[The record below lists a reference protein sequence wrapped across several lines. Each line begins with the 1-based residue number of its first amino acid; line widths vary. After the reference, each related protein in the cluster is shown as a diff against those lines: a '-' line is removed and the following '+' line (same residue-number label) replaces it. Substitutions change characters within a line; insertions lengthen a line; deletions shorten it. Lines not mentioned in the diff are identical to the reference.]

1 MATVDTPTSQQA
13 LDKILSAIGMRESA
27 YKGKV
32 TIEGKDPILASRH
45 RFGEVMAAAQ
55 AAFGMALGELW
66 ELRGG
71 KPQDVTTNVR
81 KAVHQHHG
89 VAFMRQNGRQLPFT
103 DYGSGVGVD
112 SPMSAEFYPTRDGR
126 FVKIE
131 LFYPRLRDAMF
142 KVLKCAPTQ
151 RAVEAAIMQWD
162 GEALELAIRGEAGAI
177 GMVRTADEWRAHPV
191 GRRLSLKPV
200 VEIEKIGESDPVP
213 LPPGLNKP
221 LEGIRVLDC
230 THVIGGPVTARTLA
244 EFGADVLHLSKPN
257 YPDHMNWRL
266 ETDIGKRAA
275 YCDFDNEEDTR
286 KFFGLLQSADVFT
299 CSYLNLDQRGIS
311 TKRLA
316 TSRPGIISHELRC
329 FDFEGEWANFRGFDM
344 LAVAVS
350 GYVDAE
356 GAVDAPIMPLQVIFA
371 DYLAAY
377 VGSAAVAAALHRR
390 AIEGGSYQ
398 VRVSLTRMCMW
409 AQELGLLDG
418 SALGGALP
426 FADMAKETD
435 LPLAKINGPFG
446 EITYL
451 PTMIDMPDIKPG
463 FVRSTQPLGSSLL
476 EWID

>member
-1 MATVDTPTSQQA
+1 MATVDSKTSQQA
-13 LDKILSAIGMRESA
+13 LDMILAAIGLRESE
-27 YKGKV
+27 YKGKI

-55 AAFGMALGELW
+55 AAFGLALGELW
-66 ELRGG
+66 QLRGG

-81 KAVHQHHG
+81 NAVHQHHG
-89 VAFMRQNGRQLPFT
+89 IAFMRQNGRQLPFT

-151 RAVEAAIMQWD
+151 RAVEAAVMQWD

-177 GMVRTADEWRAHPV
+177 GMVRSADEWLAHPV

-200 VEIEKIGESDPVP
+200 VEIEKIGESDPIP
-213 LPPGLNKP
+213 LPTGLNKP

-230 THVIGGPVTARTLA
+230 THVIGGPVTGRTLA

-257 YPDHMNWRL
+257 YPDHVNWRL

-275 YCDFDNEEDTR
+275 YCDFDNAEDTR
-286 KFFGLLQSADVFT
+286 KFFGLLQRADVFT

-311 TKRLA
+311 PKRLA

-409 AQELGLLDG
+409 AHELGLLDG
-418 SALGGALP
+418 NALAGALP
-426 FADMAKETD
+426 FADLAKDTN
-435 LPLAKINGPFG
+435 LPLATINGPFG

-451 PTMIDMPDIKPG
+451 PTLIDMPDIKPG
-463 FVRSTQPLGSSLL
+463 FLRSTQPLGSSLL

>member
-1 MATVDTPTSQQA
+1 
-13 LDKILSAIGMRESA
+13 
-27 YKGKV
+27 
-32 TIEGKDPILASRH
+32 
-45 RFGEVMAAAQ
+45 
-55 AAFGMALGELW
+55 
-66 ELRGG
+66 
-71 KPQDVTTNVR
+71 
-81 KAVHQHHG
+81 
-89 VAFMRQNGRQLPFT
+89 
-103 DYGSGVGVD
+103 
-112 SPMSAEFYPTRDGR
+112 
-126 FVKIE
+126 
-131 LFYPRLRDAMF
+131 
-142 KVLKCAPTQ
+142 
-151 RAVEAAIMQWD
+151 
-162 GEALELAIRGEAGAI
+162 
-177 GMVRTADEWRAHPV
+177 
-191 GRRLSLKPV
+191 
-200 VEIEKIGESDPVP
+200 
-213 LPPGLNKP
+213 
-221 LEGIRVLDC
+221 
-230 THVIGGPVTARTLA
+230 
-244 EFGADVLHLSKPN
+244 
-257 YPDHMNWRL
+257 
-266 ETDIGKRAA
+266 
-275 YCDFDNEEDTR
+275 
-286 KFFGLLQSADVFT
+286 
-299 CSYLNLDQRGIS
+299 
-311 TKRLA
+311 
-316 TSRPGIISHELRC
+316 
-329 FDFEGEWANFRGFDM
+329 M

>member
-1 MATVDTPTSQQA
+1 MANVEVRTSQQA
-13 LDKILSAIGMRESA
+13 LDTILAAIGLRESR
-27 YKGKV
+27 YKGSV
-32 TIEGKDPILASRH
+32 AIQGKDPILASRH
-45 RFGEVMAAAQ
+45 RFGELMAASQ

-66 ELRGG
+66 QLRGG
-71 KPQDVTTNVR
+71 KPQSVRTNVR
-81 KAVHQHHG
+81 DAVHQHHG
-89 VAFMRQNGRQLPFT
+89 IAFMRQNGRQLPFT

-112 SPMSAEFYPTRDGR
+112 SPLSGEFYPTRDGR

-151 RAVEAAIMQWD
+151 RAAEAAIMQWD
-162 GEALELAIRGEAGAI
+162 AEALETAIRDESGAI
-177 GMVRTADEWRAHPV
+177 GVVRTAAEWQAHPV
-191 GRRLSLKPV
+191 GRRLAAKPV
-200 VEIEKIGESDPVP
+200 IEIEKIGDSDPVP
-213 LPPGLNKP
+213 LPKGCVKP

-230 THVIGGPVTARTLA
+230 THVIGGPITARTLA
-244 EFGADVLHLSKPN
+244 EFGADVLHLSRPN
-257 YPDHMNWRL
+257 YPDHLNWRL

-275 YCDFDNEEDTR
+275 YCDFDSEADMR
-286 KFFGLLQSADVFT
+286 RFFALLQKADVFT

-311 TKRLA
+311 PHRLA

-344 LAVAVS
+344 IAVAVS
-350 GYVDAE
+350 GYVDSE

-377 VGSAAVAAALHRR
+377 AGAAGVAAALYRR
-390 AIEGGSYQ
+390 ATEGGSYQ

-418 SALGGALP
+418 SALNGTLA
-426 FADMAKETD
+426 FADIMKETNV
-435 LPLAKINGPFG
+435 PVTTIGSPFG

-451 PTMIDMPDIKPG
+451 PSLIDMPDIKPG
-463 FVRSTQPLGSSLL
+463 FVRGPQPLGSSLL
-476 EWID
+476 EWQD